1 MNPRRR
7 RHQRIARQRRIA
19 HRVWRLALRKS
30 IEGMVSLIRRP
41 ANVQVLRGS
50 VSTIQVEVRI
60 TL

>member
-7 RHQRIARQRRIA
+7 RHQRIARKSRA
-19 HRVWRLALRKS
+19 VNRVWRLALRKS
-30 IEGMVSLIRRP
+30 FEGMVSLMRRP
-41 ANVQVLRGS
+41 ANVVVLRGS